1 MTLTL
6 RISEMTPRLFQT
18 PCCESLYRCRF
29 CHDEEQDHTL
39 RRDDVTEIECSQCGL
54 RQPVQQSCQR
64 CHTVFGAVTLTR
76 PFSVN
81 IEMLFQYFCYEC
93 KLFDDEDKQQFHC
106 EGCGICRVSLALY

>member
-39 RRDDVTEIECSQCGL
+39 RRDDVTEIVCSQCGL
-54 RQPVQQSCQR
+54 RQPVQQQCSNCK
-64 CHTVFGAVTLTR
+64 TVFGKVRLSASSQRVML
-76 PFSVN
+76 PF
-81 IEMLFQYFCYEC
+81 
-93 KLFDDEDKQQFHC
+93 
-106 EGCGICRVSLALY
+106 